1 MRDNR
6 KRPGARRG
14 LVVLTACVL
23 AGITPVTAFAA
34 KRPDDNLSDVE
45 APRPDVNKDLSP
57 EFAYSEDKWAAL
69 RDNVMEYGELADLIH
84 EYNATVLNNRA
95 EYDDYRGKSSDRFK
109 NDYADT
115 VQDLYDASDKM
126 LENVDEDQPGYASAL
141 AGSIST
147 RIQAQRMQETA
158 DSENMDGDI
167 KKLEYDRQ
175 EADLVRTAQTKM
187 NQYWQKAKNRQSLEA
202 SLSLAQARQS
212 AAAVRVQEGL
222 EPQARLMEAQ
232 EAVQSAQAAI
242 QAGDQEL
249 DTVRRELCVL
259 TGWSYDASPEIREIP
274 VTRAVDLGAIDLEGD
289 KQRAVEQN
297 YALRAAKGKM
307 NNTNYGTVQNKVLQV
322 NVSEAEQKI
331 KTDVENR
338 YQNLKQAQSD
348 QDQAAAELALEQRNL
363 DAASR
368 KLENGS
374 IKRNEYLE
382 IQDGY
387 AAKAAA
393 EQVSALKLTQAQE
406 DYWWAVNGLA
416 DAGSL

>member
-1 MRDNR
+1 MKDNR
-6 KRPGARRG
+6 LKRGAMAAGAVG
-14 LVVLTACVL
+14 LSLFMTGAFPMSAL
-23 AGITPVTAFAA
+23 AG
-34 KRPDDNLSDVE
+34 
-45 APRPDVNKDLSP
+45 SP
-57 EFAYSEDKWAAL
+57 EFAYTQEKWAAL
-69 RDNVMEYGELADLIH
+69 RDNVMEYEELNDLIH

-175 EADLVRTAQTKM
+175 EAELVRTAQTKM
-187 NQYWQKAKNRQSLEA
+187 NQYWQKVKNRQSLEA
-202 SLSLAQARQS
+202 SLSLAQARES
-212 AAAVRVQEGL
+212 AAAVRVQAGM

-232 EAVQSAQAAI
+232 EAVQSAQASI
-242 QAGDQEL
+242 QASDQEM
-249 DTVRRELCVL
+249 DTVRRELCLL

-274 VTRAVDLGAIDLEGD
+274 VTRTVDLGAIDLEGD

-322 NVSEAEQKI
+322 NVGEAEQKI

-374 IKRNEYLE
+374 IKRNEYLG

>member
-1 MRDNR
+1 MSKEEQHLKDNR
-6 KRPGARRG
+6 LKRGAMAAG
-14 LVVLTACVL
+14 AVGMSLFMTAAFPMSAL
-23 AGITPVTAFAA
+23 AG
-34 KRPDDNLSDVE
+34 
-45 APRPDVNKDLSP
+45 SP
-57 EFAYSEDKWAAL
+57 EFAYTQEKWAAL
-69 RDNVMEYGELADLIH
+69 RDNVMEYEELNDLIH

-175 EADLVRTAQTKM
+175 EAELVRTAQTKM
-187 NQYWQKAKNRQSLEA
+187 NQYWQKVKNRQSLEA
-202 SLSLAQARQS
+202 SLSLAQARES
-212 AAAVRVQEGL
+212 AAAVRVQAGM

-232 EAVQSAQAAI
+232 EAVQSAQASI
-242 QAGDQEL
+242 QASDQEM
-249 DTVRRELCVL
+249 DTVRRELCLL

-274 VTRAVDLGAIDLEGD
+274 VTRTVDLGAIDLEGD

-322 NVSEAEQKI
+322 NVGEAEQKI

-374 IKRNEYLE
+374 IKRNEYLG

>member
-1 MRDNR
+1 MKDNR
-6 KRPGARRG
+6 LKRGAMAAG
-14 LVVLTACVL
+14 AVGMSLFMTAAFPMSAL
-23 AGITPVTAFAA
+23 AG
-34 KRPDDNLSDVE
+34 
-45 APRPDVNKDLSP
+45 SP
-57 EFAYSEDKWAAL
+57 EFAYTQEKWAAL
-69 RDNVMEYGELADLIH
+69 RDNVLEYEELNDLIH

-348 QDQAAAELALEQRNL
+348 QDQAAAELALEQRKL

>member
-1 MRDNR
+1 MSKEEQHLKDNR
-6 KRPGARRG
+6 LKRGAMAAGAVG
-14 LVVLTACVL
+14 LSLFMTGAFPMSAL
-23 AGITPVTAFAA
+23 AG
-34 KRPDDNLSDVE
+34 
-45 APRPDVNKDLSP
+45 SP
-57 EFAYSEDKWAAL
+57 EFAYTQEKWAAL
-69 RDNVMEYGELADLIH
+69 RDNVMEYEELNDLIH

-175 EADLVRTAQTKM
+175 EAELVRTAQTKM
-187 NQYWQKAKNRQSLEA
+187 NQYWQKVKNRQSLEA
-202 SLSLAQARQS
+202 SLSLAQARES
-212 AAAVRVQEGL
+212 AAAVRVQAGM

-232 EAVQSAQAAI
+232 EAVQSAQASI
-242 QAGDQEL
+242 QASDQEM
-249 DTVRRELCVL
+249 DTVRRELCLL

-274 VTRAVDLGAIDLEGD
+274 VTRTVDLGAIDLEGD

-322 NVSEAEQKI
+322 NVGEAEQKI

>member
-1 MRDNR
+1 MKDNR
-6 KRPGARRG
+6 LKRGAMAAG
-14 LVVLTACVL
+14 AVGMSLFMTAAFPMSAL
-23 AGITPVTAFAA
+23 AG
-34 KRPDDNLSDVE
+34 
-45 APRPDVNKDLSP
+45 SP
-57 EFAYSEDKWAAL
+57 EFAYTQEKWAAL
-69 RDNVMEYGELADLIH
+69 RDNVMEYEELGDLIH

-109 NDYADT
+109 NDYADS

-175 EADLVRTAQTKM
+175 EANLVRTAQTKM
-187 NQYWQKAKNRQSLEA
+187 NQYWQKVKNRQSLEA
-202 SLSLAQARQS
+202 SLSLAQARQES
-212 AAAVRVQEGL
+212 AAVRVREGMD
-222 EPQARLMEAQ
+222 PQARLMEAQ

-242 QAGDQEL
+242 QAGDQEM

-259 TGWSYDASPEIREIP
+259 TGWSYDAAPEIREIP
-274 VTRAVDLGAIDLEGD
+274 VTRTVDLGAIDLEGD
-289 KQRAVEQN
+289 KQRAVDQN

-322 NVSEAEQKI
+322 NVSDAEQKI

-338 YQNLKQAQSD
+338 YQNLKQAQSN
-348 QDQAAAELALEQRNL
+348 QDQAASELALEQKNL
-363 DAASR
+363 EAAAR
-368 KLENGS
+368 KLEKGS
-374 IKRNEYLE
+374 INRNKYLE
-382 IQDGY
+382 IQDAY

-393 EQVSALKLTQAQE
+393 EQVSALQLTQAQE

>member
-1 MRDNR
+1 MKDNR
-6 KRPGARRG
+6 LKRGAMAAG
-14 LVVLTACVL
+14 AVGMSLFMTAAFPMSAL
-23 AGITPVTAFAA
+23 AG
-34 KRPDDNLSDVE
+34 
-45 APRPDVNKDLSP
+45 SP
-57 EFAYSEDKWAAL
+57 EFAYTQEKWAAL
-69 RDNVMEYGELADLIH
+69 RDNVMEYEELGDLIH

-109 NDYADT
+109 NDYADS

-175 EADLVRTAQTKM
+175 EANLVRTAQTKM
-187 NQYWQKAKNRQSLEA
+187 NQYWQKVKNRQSLEA
-202 SLSLAQARQS
+202 SLSLAQARQES
-212 AAAVRVQEGL
+212 AAVRVREGMD
-222 EPQARLMEAQ
+222 PQARLMEAQ

-242 QAGDQEL
+242 QAGDQEM

-274 VTRAVDLGAIDLEGD
+274 VTRTVDLGAIDLEGD
-289 KQRAVEQN
+289 KQRAVDQN

-322 NVSEAEQKI
+322 NVSDAEQRI

-338 YQNLKQAQSD
+338 YQNLKQAQSN
-348 QDQAAAELALEQRNL
+348 QDQAASELALEQKNL
-363 DAASR
+363 EAAAR
-368 KLENGS
+368 KLEKGS
-374 IKRNEYLE
+374 INRNKYLE
-382 IQDGY
+382 IQDAY

-393 EQVSALKLTQAQE
+393 EQVSALQLTQAQE

>member
-1 MRDNR
+1 MKDNR
-6 KRPGARRG
+6 LKRGAMAAG
-14 LVVLTACVL
+14 AVGMSLFMTAAFPMSAL
-23 AGITPVTAFAA
+23 AG
-34 KRPDDNLSDVE
+34 
-45 APRPDVNKDLSP
+45 SP
-57 EFAYSEDKWAAL
+57 EFAYTQEKWAAL
-69 RDNVMEYGELADLIH
+69 RDNVMEYEELNDLIH

-175 EADLVRTAQTKM
+175 EAELVRTAQTKM
-187 NQYWQKAKNRQSLEA
+187 NQYWQKVKNRQSLEA
-202 SLSLAQARQS
+202 SLSLAQARES
-212 AAAVRVQEGL
+212 AASVRVQAGM

-232 EAVQSAQAAI
+232 EAVQSAQASI
-242 QAGDQEL
+242 QASDQEM
-249 DTVRRELCVL
+249 DTVRRELCLL

-274 VTRAVDLGAIDLEGD
+274 VTRTVDLGAIDLEGD

-322 NVSEAEQKI
+322 NVGEAEQKI

>member
-1 MRDNR
+1 MKDNR
-6 KRPGARRG
+6 LKRGAMAAG
-14 LVVLTACVL
+14 AVGMSLFMTAAFPMSAL
-23 AGITPVTAFAA
+23 AG
-34 KRPDDNLSDVE
+34 
-45 APRPDVNKDLSP
+45 SP
-57 EFAYSEDKWAAL
+57 EFAYTQEKWAAL
-69 RDNVMEYGELADLIH
+69 RDNVMEYEELNDLIH

-175 EADLVRTAQTKM
+175 EAELVRTAQTKM
-187 NQYWQKAKNRQSLEA
+187 NQYWQKVKNRQSLEA
-202 SLSLAQARQS
+202 SLSLAQARES
-212 AAAVRVQEGL
+212 AAAVRVQAGM

-232 EAVQSAQAAI
+232 EAVQSAQASI
-242 QAGDQEL
+242 QASDQEM
-249 DTVRRELCVL
+249 DTVRRELCLL

-274 VTRAVDLGAIDLEGD
+274 VTRTVDLGAIDLEGD

-322 NVSEAEQKI
+322 NVGEAEQKI

-374 IKRNEYLE
+374 IKHNEYLE

-387 AAKAAA
+387 AAKASA

>member
-1 MRDNR
+1 MKDNR
-6 KRPGARRG
+6 LKRGAMAAGAVG
-14 LVVLTACVL
+14 LSLFMTAAFPLSAL
-23 AGITPVTAFAA
+23 AG
-34 KRPDDNLSDVE
+34 
-45 APRPDVNKDLSP
+45 SP
-57 EFAYSEDKWAAL
+57 EFAYTQEKWAAL
-69 RDNVMEYGELADLIH
+69 RDNVMEYEELGDLIH

-109 NDYADT
+109 NDYADS

-167 KKLEYDRQ
+167 KKLEYDLQ
-175 EADLVRTAQTKM
+175 EANLVRAAQTKM
-187 NQYWQKAKNRQSLEA
+187 NQYWQKVKNRQSLEA
-202 SLSLAQARQS
+202 SLSLAQARQE
-212 AAAVRVQEGL
+212 AAAVRVREGMD
-222 EPQARLMEAQ
+222 PQARLMEAQ
-232 EAVQSAQAAI
+232 EAVQSAPAAI
-242 QAGDQEL
+242 QAGAQEM

-259 TGWSYDASPEIREIP
+259 TGWSYDAAPEIREIP

-289 KQRAVEQN
+289 KQRAVDQN

-322 NVSEAEQKI
+322 NVSDAEQKI

-338 YQNLKQAQSD
+338 YQNLKQAQSN
-348 QDQAAAELALEQRNL
+348 QDQAASELALEQKNL
-363 DAASR
+363 EAAAR
-368 KLENGS
+368 KLEKGS
-374 IKRNEYLE
+374 INRNKYLE
-382 IQDGY
+382 IQDAY

>member
-1 MRDNR
+1 MKDNR
-6 KRPGARRG
+6 LKRGAMAAG
-14 LVVLTACVL
+14 AVGMSLFMTAAFPMSAL
-23 AGITPVTAFAA
+23 AG
-34 KRPDDNLSDVE
+34 
-45 APRPDVNKDLSP
+45 SP
-57 EFAYSEDKWAAL
+57 EFAYTQEKWAAL
-69 RDNVMEYGELADLIH
+69 RDNVMEYEELNDLIH

-175 EADLVRTAQTKM
+175 EAELVRTAQTKM
-187 NQYWQKAKNRQSLEA
+187 NQYWQKVKNRQSLEA
-202 SLSLAQARQS
+202 SLRLAQARES
-212 AAAVRVQEGL
+212 AAAVRVQAGM

-232 EAVQSAQAAI
+232 EAVQSAQASI
-242 QAGDQEL
+242 QASDQEM
-249 DTVRRELCVL
+249 DTVRRELCLL

-274 VTRAVDLGAIDLEGD
+274 VTRTVDLGAIDLEGD

-322 NVSEAEQKI
+322 NVGEAEQKI

-374 IKRNEYLE
+374 IKRNEYLG

>member
-1 MRDNR
+1 MKDNR
-6 KRPGARRG
+6 LKRGAMAAG
-14 LVVLTACVL
+14 AVGMSLFMTAAFPMSAL
-23 AGITPVTAFAA
+23 AG
-34 KRPDDNLSDVE
+34 
-45 APRPDVNKDLSP
+45 SP
-57 EFAYSEDKWAAL
+57 EFAYTQEKWAAL
-69 RDNVMEYGELADLIH
+69 RDNVMEYEELNDLIH
-84 EYNATVLNNRA
+84 EYNTTVLNNRA

-175 EADLVRTAQTKM
+175 EAELVRTAQTKM
-187 NQYWQKAKNRQSLEA
+187 NQYWQKMKNRQSLEA
-202 SLSLAQARQS
+202 SLSLAQARES
-212 AAAVRVQEGL
+212 AAAVRVQAGM

-232 EAVQSAQAAI
+232 EAVQSAQASI
-242 QAGDQEL
+242 QASGQEM
-249 DTVRRELCVL
+249 DTVRRELCLL

-274 VTRAVDLGAIDLEGD
+274 VTRTVDLGAIDLEGD

-322 NVSEAEQKI
+322 NVGEAEQKI
-331 KTDVENR
+331 KTDVEKR

>member
-1 MRDNR
+1 MKDNR
-6 KRPGARRG
+6 LKRGAMAAG
-14 LVVLTACVL
+14 AVGMSLFMTAAFPMSAL
-23 AGITPVTAFAA
+23 AG
-34 KRPDDNLSDVE
+34 
-45 APRPDVNKDLSP
+45 SP
-57 EFAYSEDKWAAL
+57 EFAYTQEKWAAL
-69 RDNVMEYGELADLIH
+69 RDNVMEYEELNDLIH

-115 VQDLYDASDKM
+115 VQVLYDASDKM

-175 EADLVRTAQTKM
+175 EAELVRTAQTKM
-187 NQYWQKAKNRQSLEA
+187 NQYWQKVKNRQSLEA
-202 SLSLAQARQS
+202 SLSLAQARES
-212 AAAVRVQEGL
+212 AAAVRVQAGM

-232 EAVQSAQAAI
+232 EAVQSAQASI
-242 QAGDQEL
+242 QASDQEM
-249 DTVRRELCVL
+249 DTVRRELCLL

-274 VTRAVDLGAIDLEGD
+274 VTRTVDLGAIDLEGD

-322 NVSEAEQKI
+322 NVGEAEQKI
-331 KTDVENR
+331 KTDVEKC

>member
-1 MRDNR
+1 MKDNR
-6 KRPGARRG
+6 LKRGAMAAG
-14 LVVLTACVL
+14 AVGMSLFMTAAFPMSVL
-23 AGITPVTAFAA
+23 AG
-34 KRPDDNLSDVE
+34 
-45 APRPDVNKDLSP
+45 SP
-57 EFAYSEDKWAAL
+57 EFAYTQEKWAAL
-69 RDNVMEYGELADLIH
+69 RDNVLEYEELNDLIH

-274 VTRAVDLGAIDLEGD
+274 VTRTVDLGTIDLEGD

>member
-1 MRDNR
+1 MKDNR
-6 KRPGARRG
+6 LKRGAMAAG
-14 LVVLTACVL
+14 AVGMSLFMTAAFPMSAL
-23 AGITPVTAFAA
+23 AG
-34 KRPDDNLSDVE
+34 
-45 APRPDVNKDLSP
+45 SP
-57 EFAYSEDKWAAL
+57 EFAYTQEKWAAL
-69 RDNVMEYGELADLIH
+69 RDNVLEYEELNDLIH

-242 QAGDQEL
+242 QAGDQEM

-307 NNTNYGTVQNKVLQV
+307 NNTKYGTVQNKVLQV

>member
-1 MRDNR
+1 MKDNR
-6 KRPGARRG
+6 LKRGAMAAG
-14 LVVLTACVL
+14 AVGMSLFMTAAFPMSAL
-23 AGITPVTAFAA
+23 AG
-34 KRPDDNLSDVE
+34 
-45 APRPDVNKDLSP
+45 SP
-57 EFAYSEDKWAAL
+57 EFAYTQEKWAAL
-69 RDNVMEYGELADLIH
+69 RDNVMEYEELNDLIH
-84 EYNATVLNNRA
+84 EYNTTVLNNRA

-175 EADLVRTAQTKM
+175 EAELVRTAQTKM
-187 NQYWQKAKNRQSLEA
+187 NQYWQKMKNRQSLEA
-202 SLSLAQARQS
+202 SLSLAQARES
-212 AAAVRVQEGL
+212 AAAVRVQAGM

-232 EAVQSAQAAI
+232 EAVQSAQASI
-242 QAGDQEL
+242 QASDQEM
-249 DTVRRELCVL
+249 DTVRRELCLL

-274 VTRAVDLGAIDLEGD
+274 VTRTVDLGAIDLEGD

-322 NVSEAEQKI
+322 NVGEAEQKI
-331 KTDVENR
+331 KTDVEKR

>member
-1 MRDNR
+1 LKDNR
-6 KRPGARRG
+6 LKRGAMAAG
-14 LVVLTACVL
+14 AVGMSLFMTAAFPMSAL
-23 AGITPVTAFAA
+23 AG
-34 KRPDDNLSDVE
+34 
-45 APRPDVNKDLSP
+45 SP
-57 EFAYSEDKWAAL
+57 EFAYTQEKWAAL
-69 RDNVMEYGELADLIH
+69 RDNVLEYEELNDLIH

-242 QAGDQEL
+242 QAGDQEM

>member
-1 MRDNR
+1 MKDNR
-6 KRPGARRG
+6 LKRGAMAAG
-14 LVVLTACVL
+14 AVGMSLFMTAAFPMSAL
-23 AGITPVTAFAA
+23 AG
-34 KRPDDNLSDVE
+34 
-45 APRPDVNKDLSP
+45 SP
-57 EFAYSEDKWAAL
+57 EFAYTQEKWAAL
-69 RDNVMEYGELADLIH
+69 RDNVLEYEELNDLIH

-167 KKLEYDRQ
+167 KKLDYDRQ

-242 QAGDQEL
+242 QAGDQEM

>member
-1 MRDNR
+1 MKDNR
-6 KRPGARRG
+6 LKRGAMAAGAVG
-14 LVVLTACVL
+14 LSLFMTAAFPMSAL
-23 AGITPVTAFAA
+23 AG
-34 KRPDDNLSDVE
+34 
-45 APRPDVNKDLSP
+45 SP
-57 EFAYSEDKWAAL
+57 EFAYTQEKWAAL
-69 RDNVMEYGELADLIH
+69 RDNVMEYEELNDLIH

-175 EADLVRTAQTKM
+175 EAELVRTAQTKM
-187 NQYWQKAKNRQSLEA
+187 NQYWQKVKNRQSLEA
-202 SLSLAQARQS
+202 SLSLAQARES
-212 AAAVRVQEGL
+212 AAAVRVQAGM

-232 EAVQSAQAAI
+232 EAVQSAQASI
-242 QAGDQEL
+242 QASDQEM
-249 DTVRRELCVL
+249 DTVRRELCLL

-274 VTRAVDLGAIDLEGD
+274 VTRTVDLGAIDLEGD

-322 NVSEAEQKI
+322 NVGEAEQKI
-331 KTDVENR
+331 KTDVEKR

>member
-1 MRDNR
+1 MKDNR
-6 KRPGARRG
+6 LKRGAMAAGAVG
-14 LVVLTACVL
+14 LSLFMTAAFPMSAL
-23 AGITPVTAFAA
+23 AG
-34 KRPDDNLSDVE
+34 
-45 APRPDVNKDLSP
+45 SP
-57 EFAYSEDKWAAL
+57 EFAYTQEKWAAL
-69 RDNVMEYGELADLIH
+69 RDNVMEYEELNDLIH

-158 DSENMDGDI
+158 DSENMDGGI

-175 EADLVRTAQTKM
+175 EAELVRTAQTKM
-187 NQYWQKAKNRQSLEA
+187 NQYWQKVKNRQSLEA
-202 SLSLAQARQS
+202 SLSLAQARES
-212 AAAVRVQEGL
+212 AAAVRVQAGM

-232 EAVQSAQAAI
+232 EAVQSAQASI
-242 QAGDQEL
+242 QAGDQEM
-249 DTVRRELCVL
+249 DTVRRELCLL

-274 VTRAVDLGAIDLEGD
+274 VTRTVDLGAIDLEGD

-322 NVSEAEQKI
+322 NVGEAEQKI

>member
-1 MRDNR
+1 MKDNR
-6 KRPGARRG
+6 LKRGAMAAGAVG
-14 LVVLTACVL
+14 LSLFMTGAFPMSAL
-23 AGITPVTAFAA
+23 AG
-34 KRPDDNLSDVE
+34 
-45 APRPDVNKDLSP
+45 SP
-57 EFAYSEDKWAAL
+57 EFAYTQEKWAAL
-69 RDNVMEYGELADLIH
+69 RDNVMEYEELNDLIH

-175 EADLVRTAQTKM
+175 EAELVRTAQTKM
-187 NQYWQKAKNRQSLEA
+187 NQYWQKVKNRQSLEA
-202 SLSLAQARQS
+202 SLSLAQARES
-212 AAAVRVQEGL
+212 AAAVRVQAGM

-232 EAVQSAQAAI
+232 EAVQSAQASI
-242 QAGDQEL
+242 QASDQEM
-249 DTVRRELCVL
+249 DTVRRELCLL

-274 VTRAVDLGAIDLEGD
+274 VTRTVDLGAIDLEGD

-322 NVSEAEQKI
+322 NVGEAEQKI

-338 YQNLKQAQSD
+338 Y

>member
-1 MRDNR
+1 MKDNR
-6 KRPGARRG
+6 LKRGAMAAG
-14 LVVLTACVL
+14 AVGMSLFMTAAFPMSAL
-23 AGITPVTAFAA
+23 AG
-34 KRPDDNLSDVE
+34 
-45 APRPDVNKDLSP
+45 SP
-57 EFAYSEDKWAAL
+57 EFAYTQEKWAAL
-69 RDNVMEYGELADLIH
+69 RDNVLEYEELNDLIH

-242 QAGDQEL
+242 QAGDQEM

-274 VTRAVDLGAIDLEGD
+274 VTCAVDLGVIDLEGD

>member
-1 MRDNR
+1 MKDNR
-6 KRPGARRG
+6 LKRGAMAAG
-14 LVVLTACVL
+14 AVGMSLFMTAAFPMSAL
-23 AGITPVTAFAA
+23 AG
-34 KRPDDNLSDVE
+34 
-45 APRPDVNKDLSP
+45 SP
-57 EFAYSEDKWAAL
+57 EFAYTQEKWAAL
-69 RDNVMEYGELADLIH
+69 RDNVLEYEELNDLIH

-242 QAGDQEL
+242 QAGDQEM

-274 VTRAVDLGAIDLEGD
+274 VTRAVDLGVIDLEGD

-297 YALRAAKGKM
+297 YALRVAKGKM

>member
-1 MRDNR
+1 MKDNR
-6 KRPGARRG
+6 LKRGAMAAG
-14 LVVLTACVL
+14 AVGMSLIMTAAFPMSAL
-23 AGITPVTAFAA
+23 AG
-34 KRPDDNLSDVE
+34 
-45 APRPDVNKDLSP
+45 SP
-57 EFAYSEDKWAAL
+57 EFAYTQEKWAAL
-69 RDNVMEYGELADLIH
+69 RDNVLEYEELNDLIH

-242 QAGDQEL
+242 QAGDQEM

-274 VTRAVDLGAIDLEGD
+274 VTRAVDLGVIDLEGD

>member
-1 MRDNR
+1 M
-6 KRPGARRG
+6 
-14 LVVLTACVL
+14 
-23 AGITPVTAFAA
+23 
-34 KRPDDNLSDVE
+34 
-45 APRPDVNKDLSP
+45 
-57 EFAYSEDKWAAL
+57 
-69 RDNVMEYGELADLIH
+69 
-84 EYNATVLNNRA
+84 
-95 EYDDYRGKSSDRFK
+95 
-109 NDYADT
+109 
-115 VQDLYDASDKM
+115 
-126 LENVDEDQPGYASAL
+126 
-141 AGSIST
+141 
-147 RIQAQRMQETA
+147 
-158 DSENMDGDI
+158 
-167 KKLEYDRQ
+167 
-175 EADLVRTAQTKM
+175 RTAQTKM

-242 QAGDQEL
+242 QAGDQEM

>member
-1 MRDNR
+1 MKDNR
-6 KRPGARRG
+6 LKRGAMAAG
-14 LVVLTACVL
+14 AVGMSLFMTAAFPMSAL
-23 AGITPVTAFAA
+23 AG
-34 KRPDDNLSDVE
+34 
-45 APRPDVNKDLSP
+45 SP
-57 EFAYSEDKWAAL
+57 EFAYTQEKWAAL
-69 RDNVMEYGELADLIH
+69 RDNVLEYEELNDLIH

>member
-1 MRDNR
+1 MSKEELHLKDNR
-6 KRPGARRG
+6 LKRGAMAAG
-14 LVVLTACVL
+14 AVGMSLFMTAAFPMSAL
-23 AGITPVTAFAA
+23 AG
-34 KRPDDNLSDVE
+34 
-45 APRPDVNKDLSP
+45 SP
-57 EFAYSEDKWAAL
+57 EFAYTQEKWAAL
-69 RDNVMEYGELADLIH
+69 RDNVMEYEELGDLIH

-109 NDYADT
+109 NDYADS

-175 EADLVRTAQTKM
+175 EANLVRTAQTKM
-187 NQYWQKAKNRQSLEA
+187 NQYWQKVKNRQSLEA
-202 SLSLAQARQS
+202 SLSLAQARQES
-212 AAAVRVQEGL
+212 AAVRVREGMD
-222 EPQARLMEAQ
+222 PQARLMEAQ

-242 QAGDQEL
+242 QAGDQEM

-259 TGWSYDASPEIREIP
+259 TGWSYDAAPEIREIP
-274 VTRAVDLGAIDLEGD
+274 VTRTVDLGAIDLEGD
-289 KQRAVEQN
+289 KQRAVDQN

-322 NVSEAEQKI
+322 NVSDAEQKI

-338 YQNLKQAQSD
+338 YQNLKQAQSN
-348 QDQAAAELALEQRNL
+348 QDQAASELALEQKNL
-363 DAASR
+363 EAAAR
-368 KLENGS
+368 KLEKGS
-374 IKRNEYLE
+374 INRNKYLE
-382 IQDGY
+382 IQDAY

-393 EQVSALKLTQAQE
+393 EQVSALQLTQAQE

>member
-1 MRDNR
+1 MKDNR
-6 KRPGARRG
+6 LKRGAMAVG
-14 LVVLTACVL
+14 MSLFMTAAFPMSAL
-23 AGITPVTAFAA
+23 AG
-34 KRPDDNLSDVE
+34 
-45 APRPDVNKDLSP
+45 SP
-57 EFAYSEDKWAAL
+57 EFAYTQEKWAAL
-69 RDNVMEYGELADLIH
+69 RDNVMEYEELNDLIH

-175 EADLVRTAQTKM
+175 EAELVRTAQTKM
-187 NQYWQKAKNRQSLEA
+187 NQYWQKVKNRQSLEA
-202 SLSLAQARQS
+202 SLSLAQARES
-212 AAAVRVQEGL
+212 AASVRVQAGM

-232 EAVQSAQAAI
+232 EAVQSAQASI
-242 QAGDQEL
+242 QASDQET
-249 DTVRRELCVL
+249 DTVRRELCLL

-274 VTRAVDLGAIDLEGD
+274 VTRTVDLGAIDLEGD

-322 NVSEAEQKI
+322 NVGEAEQKI
-331 KTDVENR
+331 KTDVEKR

>member
-1 MRDNR
+1 MKDNR
-6 KRPGARRG
+6 LKRGAMAAG
-14 LVVLTACVL
+14 AVGMSLFMTAAFPMSAL
-23 AGITPVTAFAA
+23 AG
-34 KRPDDNLSDVE
+34 
-45 APRPDVNKDLSP
+45 SP
-57 EFAYSEDKWAAL
+57 EFAYTQEKWAAL
-69 RDNVMEYGELADLIH
+69 RDNVMEYEELNDLIH

-175 EADLVRTAQTKM
+175 EAELVRTAQTKM
-187 NQYWQKAKNRQSLEA
+187 NQYWQKVKNRQSLEA
-202 SLSLAQARQS
+202 SLSLAQARES
-212 AAAVRVQEGL
+212 AAAVRVQAGM

-232 EAVQSAQAAI
+232 EAVQSAQASI
-242 QAGDQEL
+242 QASDQEM
-249 DTVRRELCVL
+249 DTVRRELCLL

-274 VTRAVDLGAIDLEGD
+274 VTRTVDLGAIDLEGD

-322 NVSEAEQKI
+322 NVGEAEQKI
-331 KTDVENR
+331 KTDVEKR

-416 DAGSL
+416 DAGTL

>member
-1 MRDNR
+1 MKDNR
-6 KRPGARRG
+6 LKRGAMAAGAVG
-14 LVVLTACVL
+14 LSLFMTAAFPMSAL
-23 AGITPVTAFAA
+23 AG
-34 KRPDDNLSDVE
+34 
-45 APRPDVNKDLSP
+45 SP
-57 EFAYSEDKWAAL
+57 EFAYTQEKWAAL
-69 RDNVMEYGELADLIH
+69 RDNVLEYEELNDLIH

-175 EADLVRTAQTKM
+175 EAELVRTAQTKM
-187 NQYWQKAKNRQSLEA
+187 NQYWQKVKNRQSLEA
-202 SLSLAQARQS
+202 SLSLAQARES
-212 AAAVRVQEGL
+212 AAAVRVQAGM

-232 EAVQSAQAAI
+232 EAVQSAQASI
-242 QAGDQEL
+242 QASDQEM
-249 DTVRRELCVL
+249 DTVRRELCLL

-274 VTRAVDLGAIDLEGD
+274 VTRTVDLGAIDLEGD

-322 NVSEAEQKI
+322 NVGEAEQKI

>member
-1 MRDNR
+1 MKDNR
-6 KRPGARRG
+6 LKRGAMAAG
-14 LVVLTACVL
+14 AVGMSLFMTAAFPMSAL
-23 AGITPVTAFAA
+23 AG
-34 KRPDDNLSDVE
+34 
-45 APRPDVNKDLSP
+45 SP
-57 EFAYSEDKWAAL
+57 EFAYTQEKWAAL
-69 RDNVMEYGELADLIH
+69 RDNVMEYEELNDLIH

-175 EADLVRTAQTKM
+175 EAELVRTAQTKM
-187 NQYWQKAKNRQSLEA
+187 NQYWQKVKNRQSLEA
-202 SLSLAQARQS
+202 SLSLAQARES
-212 AAAVRVQEGL
+212 AAAVRVQAGM

-232 EAVQSAQAAI
+232 EAVQSAQASI
-242 QAGDQEL
+242 QASDQEM
-249 DTVRRELCVL
+249 DTVRRELCLL

-274 VTRAVDLGAIDLEGD
+274 VTRTVDLGAIDLEGD

-322 NVSEAEQKI
+322 NVGEVEQKI
-331 KTDVENR
+331 KTDVEKC

>member
-1 MRDNR
+1 MKENR
-6 KRPGARRG
+6 LKRGAMAAGAVG
-14 LVVLTACVL
+14 LSLFMTAAFPLNAL
-23 AGITPVTAFAA
+23 AG
-34 KRPDDNLSDVE
+34 
-45 APRPDVNKDLSP
+45 SP
-57 EFAYSEDKWAAL
+57 EFAYTQEKWASL
-69 RDNVMEYGELADLIH
+69 RDNVLEYEELSDLIH
-84 EYNATVLNNRA
+84 EYNATVLNNRT

-109 NDYADT
+109 NDYADS

-187 NQYWQKAKNRQSLEA
+187 NQYWQKVYGKKSLEA
-202 SLSLAQARQS
+202 SLSLAQARRS
-212 AAAVRVQEGL
+212 AAAVKVEAGM
-222 EPQARLMEAQ
+222 EPQARLLEAD
-232 EAVQSAQAAI
+232 EAVASAQAAI
-242 QAGDQEL
+242 LAGDQEA

-259 TGWSYDASPEIREIP
+259 TGWSYDAVPDIREIP
-274 VTRAVDLGAIDLEGD
+274 ATRSVDLAAIDLEGD
-289 KQRAVEQN
+289 KQRAVDQN
-297 YALRAAKGKM
+297 YALRAAKGKV
-307 NNTNYGTVQNKVLQV
+307 NNTTYGTAQNKVLRV
-322 NVSEAEQKI
+322 NVDEANQTI
-331 KTDVENR
+331 RADVEKR

-348 QDQAAAELALEQRNL
+348 QDQAAAELALEQKNL
-363 DAASR
+363 DAAGR
-368 KLENGS
+368 KLENGL

-382 IQDGY
+382 IQNSY

>member
-1 MRDNR
+1 MKDNR
-6 KRPGARRG
+6 LKRGAMAAG
-14 LVVLTACVL
+14 AVGMSLFMTAAFPMSAL
-23 AGITPVTAFAA
+23 AG
-34 KRPDDNLSDVE
+34 
-45 APRPDVNKDLSP
+45 SP
-57 EFAYSEDKWAAL
+57 EFAYTQEKWAAL
-69 RDNVMEYGELADLIH
+69 RDNVMEYEELGDLIH

-109 NDYADT
+109 NDYADS

-175 EADLVRTAQTKM
+175 EANLVRTAQTKM
-187 NQYWQKAKNRQSLEA
+187 NQYWQKVKNRQSLEA
-202 SLSLAQARQS
+202 SLSLAQARQES
-212 AAAVRVQEGL
+212 AAVRVREGMD
-222 EPQARLMEAQ
+222 PQARLMEAQ

-242 QAGDQEL
+242 QAGDQEM

-259 TGWSYDASPEIREIP
+259 TGWSYDAAPEIREIP
-274 VTRAVDLGAIDLEGD
+274 VTRTVDLGAIDLEGD
-289 KQRAVEQN
+289 KQ
-297 YALRAAKGKM
+297 RAAKGKM

-322 NVSEAEQKI
+322 NVSDAEQKI

-338 YQNLKQAQSD
+338 YQNLKQAQSN
-348 QDQAAAELALEQRNL
+348 QDQAASELALEQKNL
-363 DAASR
+363 EAAAR
-368 KLENGS
+368 KLEKGS
-374 IKRNEYLE
+374 INRNKYLE
-382 IQDGY
+382 IQDAY

-393 EQVSALKLTQAQE
+393 EQVSALQLTQAQE

>member
-1 MRDNR
+1 MAA
-6 KRPGARRG
+6 GAVG
-14 LVVLTACVL
+14 MSLFMTAAFPMSAL
-23 AGITPVTAFAA
+23 AG
-34 KRPDDNLSDVE
+34 
-45 APRPDVNKDLSP
+45 SP
-57 EFAYSEDKWAAL
+57 EFAYTQEKWAAL
-69 RDNVMEYGELADLIH
+69 RDNVLEYEELNDLIH

-242 QAGDQEL
+242 QAGDQEM

>member
-1 MRDNR
+1 MAA
-6 KRPGARRG
+6 GAVG
-14 LVVLTACVL
+14 MSLFMTAAFPMSAL
-23 AGITPVTAFAA
+23 AG
-34 KRPDDNLSDVE
+34 
-45 APRPDVNKDLSP
+45 SP
-57 EFAYSEDKWAAL
+57 EFAYTQEKWAAL
-69 RDNVMEYGELADLIH
+69 RDNVMEYEELGDLIH

-109 NDYADT
+109 NDYADS

-175 EADLVRTAQTKM
+175 EANLVRTAQTKM
-187 NQYWQKAKNRQSLEA
+187 NQYWQKVKNRQSLEA
-202 SLSLAQARQS
+202 SLSLAQARQES
-212 AAAVRVQEGL
+212 AAVRVREGMD
-222 EPQARLMEAQ
+222 PQARLMEAQ

-242 QAGDQEL
+242 QAGDQEM

-259 TGWSYDASPEIREIP
+259 TGWSYDAAPEIREIP
-274 VTRAVDLGAIDLEGD
+274 VTRTVDLGAIDLEGD
-289 KQRAVEQN
+289 KQRAVDQN

-322 NVSEAEQKI
+322 NVSDAEQKI

-338 YQNLKQAQSD
+338 YQNLKQAQSN
-348 QDQAAAELALEQRNL
+348 QDQAASELALEQKNL
-363 DAASR
+363 EAAAR
-368 KLENGS
+368 KLEKGS
-374 IKRNEYLE
+374 INRNKYLE
-382 IQDGY
+382 IQDAY

-393 EQVSALKLTQAQE
+393 EQVSALQLTQAQE

>member
-1 MRDNR
+1 MKDNR
-6 KRPGARRG
+6 LKRGAMAVG
-14 LVVLTACVL
+14 AVGMSLFMTAAFPMSAL
-23 AGITPVTAFAA
+23 AG
-34 KRPDDNLSDVE
+34 
-45 APRPDVNKDLSP
+45 SP
-57 EFAYSEDKWAAL
+57 EFAYTQEKWAAL
-69 RDNVMEYGELADLIH
+69 RDNVMEYEELNDLIH

-175 EADLVRTAQTKM
+175 EAELVRTAQTKM
-187 NQYWQKAKNRQSLEA
+187 NQYWQKVKNRQSLEA
-202 SLSLAQARQS
+202 SLSLAQARES
-212 AAAVRVQEGL
+212 AAAVRVQAGM

-232 EAVQSAQAAI
+232 EAVQSAQASI
-242 QAGDQEL
+242 QASDQEM
-249 DTVRRELCVL
+249 DTVRRELCLL

-274 VTRAVDLGAIDLEGD
+274 VTRTVDLGAIDLEGD

-322 NVSEAEQKI
+322 NVGEAEQKI

-374 IKRNEYLE
+374 IKRNEYLG

>member
-1 MRDNR
+1 MKDNR
-6 KRPGARRG
+6 LKRGAMAAG
-14 LVVLTACVL
+14 AVGMSLFMTAAFPMSAL
-23 AGITPVTAFAA
+23 AG
-34 KRPDDNLSDVE
+34 
-45 APRPDVNKDLSP
+45 SP
-57 EFAYSEDKWAAL
+57 EFAYTQEKWAAL
-69 RDNVMEYGELADLIH
+69 RDNVLEYEELNDLIH

-175 EADLVRTAQTKM
+175 EAELVRTAQTKM
-187 NQYWQKAKNRQSLEA
+187 NQYWQKVKNRQSLEA
-202 SLSLAQARQS
+202 SLSLAQARES
-212 AAAVRVQEGL
+212 AAAVRVQAGM

-232 EAVQSAQAAI
+232 EAVQSAQASI
-242 QAGDQEL
+242 QASDQEM
-249 DTVRRELCVL
+249 DTVRRELCLL

-274 VTRAVDLGAIDLEGD
+274 VTRTVDLGAIDLEGD

-322 NVSEAEQKI
+322 NVGEAEQKI
-331 KTDVENR
+331 KTDVEKR

>member
-1 MRDNR
+1 MKDNR
-6 KRPGARRG
+6 LKRGAMAAG
-14 LVVLTACVL
+14 AVGMSLFMTAAFPMSAL
-23 AGITPVTAFAA
+23 AG
-34 KRPDDNLSDVE
+34 
-45 APRPDVNKDLSP
+45 SP
-57 EFAYSEDKWAAL
+57 EFAYTQEKWAAL
-69 RDNVMEYGELADLIH
+69 RDNVLEYEELNDLIH

-242 QAGDQEL
+242 QAGDKEM

-259 TGWSYDASPEIREIP
+259 TGWSCDASPEIREIP

>member
-1 MRDNR
+1 MKDNR
-6 KRPGARRG
+6 LKRGAMAAG
-14 LVVLTACVL
+14 AVGMSLFMTAAFPMSAL
-23 AGITPVTAFAA
+23 AG
-34 KRPDDNLSDVE
+34 
-45 APRPDVNKDLSP
+45 SP
-57 EFAYSEDKWAAL
+57 EFAYTQEKWAAL
-69 RDNVMEYGELADLIH
+69 RDNVLEYEELNDLIH
-84 EYNATVLNNRA
+84 EYNATALNNRA

-242 QAGDQEL
+242 QAGDQEM